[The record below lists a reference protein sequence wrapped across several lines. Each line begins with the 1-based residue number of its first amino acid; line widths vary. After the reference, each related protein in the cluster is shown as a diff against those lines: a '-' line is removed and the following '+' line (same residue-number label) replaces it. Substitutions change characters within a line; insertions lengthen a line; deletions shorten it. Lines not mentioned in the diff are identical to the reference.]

1 MCIAHPA
8 KVLEIKDKNIICD
21 FLGVAEVC
29 VGDLC
34 PTVEVGDYVLIHG
47 GYAIEILDPK
57 EAELS
62 LEIFEEL
69 SNIDIKAEPSL

>member
-1 MCIAHPA
+1 MKIVCIAHPA
-8 KVLEIKDKNIICD
+8 KVLEINDNLLKCD

-34 PTVEVGDYVLIHG
+34 PKVEVGDYVLIHG
-47 GYAIEILDPK
+47 GYAIEVLDPK

-69 SNIDIKAEPSL
+69 SNTDIKG